1 MRRRLVPRSEI
12 ERDPMDSTWDYGVS
26 SLGDR
31 SLLTERPPEL
41 KIANENGLIIAFAQT
56 SSLLALLRAFKLF
69 NWN

>member
-1 MRRRLVPRSEI
+1 
-12 ERDPMDSTWDYGVS
+12 MDSTWDYGVS

-56 SSLLALLRAFKLF
+56 FSLLALLRAFKLF